1 MSSMKG
7 GASGAFEEFAGA
19 REAGAEKIVDNA
31 KKKGG
36 FAMLTWHHFKV
47 KLPYY
52 KKAAAGKF
60 DLAEAKREFKRTY
73 AMISTKM
80 SQVEFQ
86 TEMGR
91 LEVLGELI
99 LREEAK
105 SKKTNESQVMSY
117 SEFLSEKKVNSAYLT
132 KDAAEMKSE
141 IRKHAKKSDDD
152 ASAYTSH
159 SKGGWKADYSKSGK
173 RYKTRPSKYTLAF
186 RKKFGK

>member
-1 MSSMKG
+1 MKG

>member
-1 MSSMKG
+1 MKDRAKG
-7 GASGAFEEFAGA
+7 SFEEFAGA

-60 DLAEAKREFKRTY
+60 DLAEAKREFKKTY
-73 AMISTKM
+73 DRISTKM

-99 LREEAK
+99 IREE
-105 SKKTNESQVMSY
+105 SKGGKTNESKVMSY
-117 SEFLSEKKVNSAYLT
+117 SQFVSEKKVNPAYLT

-152 ASAYTSH
+152 PSAYTSH

-173 RYKTRPSKYTLAF
+173 RYKTRPSKYTLAY